1 MEYEV
6 FQMDAATWRIENKG
20 VRFFVLAGSRR
31 AAVIDTGM
39 SVENAKDIAA
49 SLTDQPLMLINTH
62 ADMDHTSGNNAFE
75 TAHMHP
81 AEYVNYFKGG
91 AKHPTP
97 TPLWDGEIIDLGG
110 RTLRVITQP
119 GHTPGSIALLDQERR
134 VLYAGDSIQD
144 GRIFMFG
151 PMRNLVAY
159 RQSLEKIMRLAERF
173 DLIYPCHASLPLTN
187 EIIPRLMEGADRILR
202 GEATFTLTSMH
213 GTQVRVY
220 DVGAATF
227 LCDSQP
233 GD

>member
-1 MEYEV
+1 M
-6 FQMDAATWRIENKG
+6 
-20 VRFFVLAGSRR
+20 
-31 AAVIDTGM
+31 
-39 SVENAKDIAA
+39 
-49 SLTDQPLMLINTH
+49 
-62 ADMDHTSGNNAFE
+62 
-75 TAHMHP
+75 
-81 AEYVNYFKGG
+81 
-91 AKHPTP
+91 P

-159 RQSLEKIMRLAERF
+159 RQSLEKIMRLAEKF
-173 DLIYPCHASLPLTN
+173 DLIYPCHASLPVTN

-202 GEATFTLTSMH
+202 GEAAFTLTSMH

-227 LCDSQP
+227 FATASRVTNGRVFVWRFCRRAVRAAQAAKSPLLS
-233 GD
+233 GSAR